1 MTIGRGLATFLV
13 ASFFLAACDQQGRPL
28 EHWGIERLQAGVS
41 TEADVRSVF
50 GEPDA
55 VVQEGDGSRI
65 YQYPQGPQGTRT
77 FFAVIGADGKLVRV
91 WNVLVPATFAK
102 ILPGMTSHDVLRL
115 LGRPG
120 GQQYYALKRQ
130 TAWEWRIVEDNST
143 KLFVVMFDD
152 AGRVVSTGIEDP
164 TLSSGS

>member
-1 MTIGRGLATFLV
+1 MTIGRSLAI
-13 ASFFLAACDQQGRPL
+13 FLAATLALSACDQQGRPL

-41 TEADVRSVF
+41 SEADVRGVF

-55 VVQEGDGSRI
+55 VMQEGDGSRV
-65 YQYPQGPQGTRT
+65 YQFPQGPQGSRT
-77 FFAVIGADGKLVRV
+77 FFAVIGPDGKLVRV
-91 WNVLVPATFAK
+91 WNVLVAETFAK
-102 ILPGMTSHDVLRL
+102 VLPGMSGGDVLRL

-120 GQQYYALKRQ
+120 GEQHYALKRE
-130 TAWEWRIVEDNST
+130 TAWEWRFVDGNAT
-143 KLFVVMFDD
+143 KVFVVMFDG